1 MKTAL
6 FFSVIITFLF
16 LLTDVSQSQ
25 RKGDT
30 KMSIRITSTAFTEGG
45 MIPEIY
51 TCEGRDISPPL
62 SWSNLP
68 EGTKSIALIN
78 DDPDAPMGTWVH
90 WVIYNIPPIETGLK
104 EGIPSEKVLPNG
116 TKQGITDFRRV
127 GYGGPCPP
135 SGTHRYFFKIYAL
148 DTMLE
153 LESGAAKGQLLTAM
167 EGHIL
172 GTGQLIGKY
181 KRAK

>member
-78 DDPDAPMGTWVH
+78 
-90 WVIYNIPPIETGLK
+90 NIPPIETGLK